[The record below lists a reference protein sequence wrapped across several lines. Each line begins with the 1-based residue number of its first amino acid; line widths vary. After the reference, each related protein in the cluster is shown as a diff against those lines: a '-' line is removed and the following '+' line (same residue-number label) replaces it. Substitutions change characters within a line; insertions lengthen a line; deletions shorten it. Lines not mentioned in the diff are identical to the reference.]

1 MKLLKEEITKGK
13 DTCVILRIMSSNG
26 SSILQLILGMV
37 YKMLTMTNM

>member
-13 DTCVILRIMSSNG
+13 DTRVILRIMSSNG